1 MATIEQLEKR
11 VAQLEQM
18 VLQIARG
25 NVNTIGKVD
34 DTSNKVDDTSNRVTA
49 LTPYT
54 ETKTAYILDTEI
66 VFNSVPQGNLSVFF
80 SIPTDYT
87 ISRVSDSVVI
97 SFEPLEEVTEVTISI
112 Q

>member
-1 MATIEQLEKR
+1 
-11 VAQLEQM
+11 M
-18 VLQIARG
+18 VNNNKQYTDADIAVTRQ
-25 NVNTIGKVD
+25 
-34 DTSNKVDDTSNRVTA
+34 SVTA
-49 LTPYT
+49 ITPYT

>member
-1 MATIEQLEKR
+1 MDLETRLTNLENLVNALIKR
-11 VAQLEQM
+11 IDNDKYYADADTAGIRQSVA
-18 VLQIARG
+18 
-25 NVNTIGKVD
+25 NV
-34 DTSNKVDDTSNRVTA
+34 
-49 LTPYT
+49 TPYT
-54 ETKTAYILDTEI
+54 ESKTAYILDTEI

-87 ISRVSDSVVI
+87 IERVSDSVVV